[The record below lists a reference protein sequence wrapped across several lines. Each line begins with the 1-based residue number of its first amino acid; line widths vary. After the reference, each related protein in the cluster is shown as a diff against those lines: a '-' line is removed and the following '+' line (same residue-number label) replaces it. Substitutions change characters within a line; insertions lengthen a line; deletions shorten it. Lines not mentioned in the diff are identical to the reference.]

1 MELVLL
7 VLLAAPSAPVP
18 TPAQPAEETVSTQWV
33 ESALLDAEMESDLA
47 TKAAMM
53 ATAPMETAAQLHAQ
67 SNPTSSAQET
77 SQPHAEPPDCCFA
90 EMAESP
96 QENNATMATEWQAT
110 AVSTARWKVDGLAM
124 PMDAEECP

>member
-1 MELVLL
+1 MELVLP
-7 VLLAAPSAPVP
+7 VLLAALNAPVP

-53 ATAPMETAAQLHAQ
+53 ATVPMETAAQLHAQ
-67 SNPTSSAQET
+67 WNPTSSAQET
-77 SQPHAEPPDCCFA
+77 DPLHAEPLDCCFV

-96 QENNATMATEWQAT
+96 QENNVMMATEWQAMV
-110 AVSTARWKVDGLAM
+110 ASTARLKVDGLAT
-124 PMDAEECP
+124 PMGAEECP